1 MAGNMI
7 KFLQRLSR
15 AWAVKTF
22 QEGLYMSEQVYTY
35 SQFAPG
41 LWVIEEKGVRCFL
54 AEGPERA
61 MLVDTGFGG
70 GDLKQTVSQ
79 LTDKPVF
86 VVNTHADMDHIGCNG
101 QFGPALMHPAEFD
114 RYHSGAKGAGLEA
127 LPLWEGHIL
136 NLGNWNFEVLLIPG
150 HTPGSVALMDWKN
163 RLLIGGDS
171 VQAGNIFLFGPGRN
185 LPAYLASLE
194 KLAALEKQIDT
205 VLPSHGPLP
214 LKGGCLPALLQAAR
228 DLQAGRLE
236 GRQPDRDLPALLY
249 QTPAAGF
256 YYGRR

>member
-1 MAGNMI
+1 
-7 KFLQRLSR
+7 
-15 AWAVKTF
+15 
-22 QEGLYMSEQVYTY
+22 MSEQVYTH

-41 LWVIEEKGVRCFL
+41 FWAIEEKSVRCFL
-54 AEGPERA
+54 VEGPDKA
-61 MLVDTGFGG
+61 MLVDTGYGG
-70 GDLKQTVSQ
+70 GDLKQYVSQ

-114 RYHSGAKGAGLEA
+114 RFHSSQKGAGLEA
-127 LPLWEGHIL
+127 RPLWEGRIL
-136 NLGNWNFEVLLIPG
+136 ELGQWNFEVLLIPG

-163 RLLIGGDS
+163 RLLISGDS
-171 VQAGNIFLFGPGRN
+171 VQSGNIFLFGPGRN

-194 KLAALEKQIDT
+194 KLAALESQIDT
-205 VLPSHGPLP
+205 ILPSHGPLP
-214 LKGGCLPALLQAAR
+214 LKAELLPALLQAAR
-228 DLQAGRLE
+228 DLQAGCLE